1 MKKTIRLT
9 ERDLARLVKRVIS
22 EQEGED
28 NEYPNDENVGTILQ
42 DLLFFEQVIENSYY
56 NGEIDSQTINQVRTE
71 LSSLMNNFFR
81 NTGLDELKSRK
92 YYKVKKWD

>member
-9 ERDLARLVKRVIS
+9 ERDLTRLVKRVIS

-28 NEYPNDENVGTILQ
+28 NEYPELENVGTILR
-42 DLLFFEQVIENSYY
+42 DLLFFEQVIEESYY
-56 NGEIDSQTINQVRTE
+56 NGEIDSQTINQIRTE

-81 NTGLDELKSRK
+81 NTGIDELRSRK
-92 YYKVKKWD
+92 IYKVKKWD